1 VTNQFE
7 EGADAA
13 KESFDE
19 GDKAV
24 SDLQQSGGDIELKGK
39 GGPQDS
45 GGDIE
50 FAGEGSGEGDEGTD
64 SGGDIESEPGDPA

>member
-1 VTNQFE
+1 MTNQFE

-13 KESFDE
+13 KKSFDE
-19 GDKAV
+19 GDQAV
-24 SDLQQSGGDIELKGK
+24 SELQQSGGDIELKGK

-50 FAGEGSGEGDEGTD
+50 FSGEGSGEDDESTE
-64 SGGDIESEPGDPA
+64 SGGDIESEPGDLA